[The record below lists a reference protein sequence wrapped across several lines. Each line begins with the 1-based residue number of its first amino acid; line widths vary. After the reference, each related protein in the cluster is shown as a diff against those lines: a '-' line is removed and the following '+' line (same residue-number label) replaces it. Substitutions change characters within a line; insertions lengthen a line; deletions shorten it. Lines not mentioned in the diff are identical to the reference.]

1 MKQLST
7 MTYRDPHAPE
17 IQNPID
23 ARSGIPHM
31 PAGWA
36 VRGVA
41 ALRYALAVGAC
52 LLLGVCA
59 YRYVLAASIDQQEA
73 AGARRLEFFALS
85 LEALLGRNEAL
96 PTLIAM
102 DEKLGAL
109 LDADRPFTRLAADLY
124 LESVARAAGISAV
137 YLLNDKGLTLAASN
151 WRQPVSFVGQNY
163 SFRPYFQDASGG
175 RLGRFYGIGATSGEA
190 GYFLAA
196 GLNASGGK
204 YGVVVVKVALE
215 SFEEAMTQ
223 SGETVFVAD
232 REGVILLSSVPAWK
246 YRVLNPLSTET
257 RRRLEKTQQYGEHAL
272 LPLANPSKIGTDV
285 IGTNSL
291 RADANLR
298 TTTVSKPV
306 AALGWHMVMS
316 IDETP
321 SRRSAVVAGAA
332 WSLAAALLIGLV
344 MYADLS
350 RRRRH
355 DRVEA
360 QRALGVAH
368 EQLEERIKL
377 RTADLTDAKAALE
390 LKVAQLKQTED
401 ILRRTTD
408 GAVQAGKLA
417 VLGQMS
423 AGMSHELN
431 QPLAALHT
439 HSDNA
444 IHLLRHGRS
453 DEARENLEFISQ
465 LAARMGGIVRQ
476 LKAFARNDPT
486 ITGAVDV
493 GQAIGHALMILES
506 QRKETGAVI
515 VIEPV
520 GLNMFVRSDAVRLE
534 QVLVNLIRNGLD
546 EVAGKADAA
555 VFVSTSCEGGSVAIR
570 IRDSGPGIAAEVV
583 PHLFE
588 PFFTTK
594 PVGLGLG
601 LGLTL
606 SRTIVEGFGGTL
618 EGANVAG
625 GGAEFCITLAA
636 APSPN

>member
-1 MKQLST
+1 MKQPST
-7 MTYRDPHAPE
+7 MTNQDPNTPE
-17 IQNPID
+17 IQNLID
-23 ARSGIPHM
+23 GRSGIPHAR
-31 PAGWA
+31 AGWTA
-36 VRGVA
+36 PGRR
-41 ALRYALAVGAC
+41 ALRYALAVAAC
-52 LLLGVCA
+52 LLLGVFA
-59 YRYVLAASIDQQEA
+59 YRYVLTANIDRQEK

-85 LEALLGRNEAL
+85 LEGLLGRNEAL

-109 LDADRPFTRLAADLY
+109 LDADRPATRRAADRY
-124 LESVARAAGISAV
+124 LESVALAAGISAV
-137 YLLNDKGLTLAASN
+137 YLMNDKGLTLAASN
-151 WRQPVSFVGQNY
+151 WRQPVSFVGQDY
-163 SFRPYFQDASGG
+163 SFRPYFQDATGG

-196 GLNASGGK
+196 ALRGPGGK
-204 YGVVVVKVALE
+204 YGVVAVKVALE

-246 YRVLNPLSTET
+246 YRVLDPLSPQT
-257 RRRLEKTQQYGEHAL
+257 RQRLEKTKQYGEHAL
-272 LPLANPSKIGTDV
+272 LPLANPPEIGIDV
-285 IGTNSL
+285 TGASSL
-291 RADANLR
+291 RVDANFR
-298 TTTVSKPV
+298 KTTVSKPV
-306 AALGWHMVMS
+306 GALGWHMVMS
-316 IDETP
+316 IDETL
-321 SRRSAVVAGAA
+321 SRRSAVVVGAA

-360 QRALGVAH
+360 QRALGIAH
-368 EQLEERIKL
+368 EQLEERIRL
-377 RTADLTDAKAALE
+377 RTADLTNAKAALE
-390 LKVAQLKQTED
+390 HKVAQLKQTED

-431 QPLAALHT
+431 QPLAALRT

-444 IHLLRHGRS
+444 IHLLQHGRS

-486 ITGAVDV
+486 IAGAVDV

-506 QRKETGAVI
+506 QRKETGAII

-546 EVAGKADAA
+546 EVAGKVDAA

>member
-1 MKQLST
+1 MKQPFT
-7 MTYRDPHAPE
+7 TATHGPE
-17 IQNPID
+17 RLDFQNPD
-23 ARSGIPHM
+23 GDRSGNPRR
-31 PAGWA
+31 PAGMA
-36 VRGVA
+36 AGAAA
-41 ALRYALAVGAC
+41 ALRYASALGAC
-52 LLLGVCA
+52 LLLGVVA
-59 YRYVLAASIDQQEA
+59 YRHVLATNIDQQEK

-109 LDADRPFTRLAADLY
+109 LDADRPVTRRAADLY

-137 YLLNDKGLTLAASN
+137 YLMNDAGLTLAASN

-163 SFRPYFQDASGG
+163 SFRPYFQEATGG
-175 RLGRFYGIGATSGEA
+175 HLGRFYGIGATSGEA

-196 GLNASGGK
+196 GLNAPGGK
-204 YGVVVVKVALE
+204 YGVVAVKVALD
-215 SFEEAMTQ
+215 SFEEAMAQ

-246 YRVLNPLSTET
+246 YRVLHPLSPET
-257 RRRLEKTQQYGEHAL
+257 RQRLEKARQYGGHAL
-272 LPLANPSKIGTDV
+272 LPLANSSMVGIDV
-285 IGTNSL
+285 SGSGSMAT
-291 RADANLR
+291 A
-298 TTTVSKPV
+298 TVSKPV
-306 AALGWHMVMS
+306 GTLGWQMVMS
-316 IDETP
+316 IDETL
-321 SRRSAVVAGAA
+321 SRRGAAVAGAA
-332 WSLAAALLIGLV
+332 WSLGAALLIGLV
-344 MYADLS
+344 LYADLS
-350 RRRRH
+350 RRRRLE
-355 DRVEA
+355 RVEA
-360 QRALGVAH
+360 QRTLGVAH
-368 EQLEERIKL
+368 EQLEARIES
-377 RTADLTDAKAALE
+377 RTADLTDANAALE
-390 LKVAQLKQTED
+390 HKVAQLKQTED

-408 GAVQAGKLA
+408 RAVQAGKLA

-444 IHLLRHGRS
+444 IQLLQHGRT

-476 LKAFARNDPT
+476 LKAFARNEPT

-493 GQAIGHALMILES
+493 DRAIGHALMILES
-506 QRKETGAVI
+506 RRKETGARI
-515 VIEPV
+515 VTEPV
-520 GLNMFVRSDAVRLE
+520 APDVFVRSDAVRLE

-546 EVAGKADAA
+546 EVADKPDAT
-555 VFVSTSCEGGSVAIR
+555 VFVSALREGGSVAIR
-570 IRDSGPGIAAEVV
+570 IRDSGPGIAAEVA
-583 PHLFE
+583 PRLFE

-601 LGLTL
+601 LGLAL

-618 EGANVAG
+618 EGANVVG

-636 APSPN
+636 TPRPD